1 MSAANK
7 EALEQRLA
15 KLLGISINE
24 DDHEYVTD
32 VFNSLVDIGDNTDD
46 VVEYLTNFGGDG
58 NLKDF
63 AIDLKKF
70 KDGDYDILL
79 SSATNINEDEK
90 PAATTVPTS
99 LKPKIILDEAAAQRE
114 EIKRREM
121 EAREKQRMEQ
131 EFMKKKKMEEEEE
144 LQRRRRDMEAAVAKQ
159 KQAENQ
165 WGNNKAGISTPI
177 APQNQKKGG
186 GLQQT
191 QTNVKNMKQQ
201 QQQAKKMDSKSI
213 ASKKQQ
219 QQQQSKPQKGK
230 PKNNCCGCY
239 GNKHKPLTNCLHC
252 GRISC
257 EIEGYDC
264 CHFCGYLIQDASCI
278 ISNSENLNIDDS
290 ALRHKERLLEFDRTA
305 AQRTAI
311 HDDQEDYFVAASSM
325 WSSEQEQEDAR
336 IMEDERRRKLHE
348 RQKQTLNINF

>member
-1 MSAANK
+1 MSAANR

-15 KLLGISINE
+15 KLLGISTNE

-32 VFNSLVDIGDNTDD
+32 IFNSLVDIGDNTDD

-58 NLKDF
+58 NLRDF

-70 KDGDYDILL
+70 KDGDDDDIIL
-79 SSATNINEDEK
+79 SSATDIKEDEK
-90 PAATTVPTS
+90 PPAPSTVGEP
-99 LKPKIILDEAAAQRE
+99 KPKAKIILDEAAAQRE

-144 LQRRRRDMEAAVAKQ
+144 QQHKRRDMEAAVAKQ
-159 KQAENQ
+159 KLAENQ

-201 QQQAKKMDSKSI
+201 QQAKKTDSKSI
-213 ASKKQQ
+213 ASKK
-219 QQQQSKPQKGK
+219 QQQSKPQKGK
-230 PKNNCCGCY
+230 PKNKCCGCY

-257 EIEGYDC
+257 EIEGYDY
-264 CHFCGYLIQDASCI
+264 CHFCNNLIQDAAEI
-278 ISNSENLNIDDS
+278 IGNAENVNIDDS
-290 ALRHKERLLEFDRTA
+290 ALRHKERLLEFDRTY

-336 IMEDERRRKLHE
+336 IMEEERRKKLHE